1 MDRTI
6 LTVLAAGA
14 ASLALASAA
23 PAQAA
28 PADTPSTAKP
38 APAQPPLNASVR
50 DVRDLR
56 EAVLSPDGAQVASPI
71 ADSTAEGG
79 KTHIWLLSADG
90 KAARQATFTSGETD
104 PGERSPAWSKDG
116 RGLFFLAKRGKAD
129 RLYRLPMAGGE
140 AEALTL
146 ARAPTGAL
154 KSGWNLKAE
163 EAVDVEPRVYDVAAN
178 DKWIALVAADGETA
192 AREAEVKKKDDAV
205 RVGHDDRKTVRLYLV
220 DAATGQARQVDLPDN
235 VASARWSP
243 GSDELLVV
251 TAPQDE
257 DLGPAARLWRVRAA
271 DGQASQI
278 TAAPNTVR
286 QPLWTAAGAV
296 WLAQCEEDAPPG
308 CAELY
313 AYDAS
318 TQTVRGLTKGLRGT
332 LTENLVVEKGGKTLV
347 TPIQAGVR
355 QRLARIDLG
364 AGALS
369 WIDVPLPVVASVQ
382 TNPNETGWAMIA
394 SGPLQPRAVFV
405 ASRLGDPAT
414 RLAGPAVVPA
424 DWPMTPS
431 ETVRWK
437 NGKLDIEGLIY
448 LPRGA
453 SAAAKAPLVVIVH
466 GGPSGLF
473 QDRYSNQ
480 VNLLIAQG
488 WAVLETNPRGSQGYG
503 AAFEAANKN
512 DLGGGDYADIMTG
525 VDAALAR
532 YPVDPQRMAL
542 IGYSYG
548 GEMAAFVE
556 GRTARFKALVS
567 GAPVIDQFSEYGTED
582 GSFYDRWYFGK
593 PWEHF
598 ADAWRQSPLARV
610 GQARTPLLL
619 IQGEDDPTDP
629 LGQSKEMY
637 RAMRQAGAPVELVTY
652 PRETH
657 ATLGRGFAA
666 ESTREPWH
674 GDDVRRRMIA
684 FLADAFAG
692 KPPAAVTP

>member
-1 MDRTI
+1 M
-6 LTVLAAGA
+6 
-14 ASLALASAA
+14 AA
-23 PAQAA
+23 PAEA
-28 PADTPSTAKP
+28 PSTAKP
-38 APAQPPLNASVR
+38 APPQPPLNASVR
-50 DVRDLR
+50 EVRDVR
-56 EAVLSPDGAQVASPI
+56 EAVLSPDGTLVAAPI
-71 ADSTAEGG
+71 ADSTADGG

-90 KAARQATFTSGETD
+90 KAARQATFTGAEAD
-104 PGERSPAWSKDG
+104 PGERGPAWSKDG

-146 ARAPTGAL
+146 ARPATGAL
-154 KSGWNLKAE
+154 KSGWNLK
-163 EAVDVEPRVYDVAAN
+163 VEDAADVAPSAYDISPDN
-178 DKWIALVAADGETA
+178 KWIALVAADGETA

-205 RVGHDDRKTVRLYLV
+205 RVGHDDRKTVRLYLA
-220 DAATGQARQVDLPDN
+220 DAATGQAREIDLPDN
-235 VASARWSP
+235 VRQARWSP
-243 GSDELLVV
+243 GSDELLVI

-271 DGQASQI
+271 DGQATLI
-278 TAAPNTVR
+278 AAAPNTVR
-286 QPLWTAAGAV
+286 EALWTAAGAV

-313 AYDAS
+313 AYDFAAGAA
-318 TQTVRGLTKGLRGT
+318 RGLTKGLKGT
-332 LTENLVVEKGGKTLV
+332 LSENLVVEKGGKTLV
-347 TPIQAGVR
+347 TPIEAGVR
-355 QRLARIDLG
+355 QRLARIDL
-364 AGALS
+364 ATGALS
-369 WIDVPLPVVASVQ
+369 WIDVPLPVVASIQ
-382 TNPNETGWAMIA
+382 TNPNETAWAMIA

-405 ASRLGDPAT
+405 AGRLGDLGT
-414 RLAGPAVVPA
+414 RLAGPAMVPA
-424 DWPMTPS
+424 GWPMTPS
-431 ETVRWK
+431 ETVHWK
-437 NGKLDIEGLIY
+437 NGKLDVEGLIY
-448 LPRGA
+448 LPKGV
-453 SAAAKAPLVVIVH
+453 SAAAKVPLVVIVH
-466 GGPSGLF
+466 GGPTGLF

-480 VNLLIAQG
+480 VNLLVAQG

-525 VDAALAR
+525 VDAALAK
-532 YPVDPQRMAL
+532 YPVDPQRMGL

-556 GRTARFKALVS
+556 GRTNRFKALVS

-593 PWEHF
+593 PWERF
-598 ADAWRQSPLARV
+598 ADAWRQSALAKV
-610 GQARTPLLL
+610 GQAKTPLLL

-637 RAMRQAGAPVELVTY
+637 RAMRQAGAPVVLVTY

-692 KPPAAVTP
+692 RPPAADTP